1 MYQYYTHRHHHYLR
15 IIKKAKVNQV
25 RIRFLRNDSKKN
37 LVLIGGESGG
47 GGGGIRMT
55 PLSYLANNNATFS
68 TIRSH
73 HRPNN
78 NSTCTTDNSIIT
90 I

>member
-1 MYQYYTHRHHHYLR
+1 MIF
-15 IIKKAKVNQV
+15 IICF
-25 RIRFLRNDSKKN
+25 FLK
-37 LVLIGGESGG
+37 IGGESN
-47 GGGGIRMT
+47 GGIRMT
-55 PLSYLANNNATFS
+55 PSSFLANNNATFS

-73 HRPNN
+73 QRPNN